1 MSNAINVY
9 SAPEVHTAIEESLPA
24 VFSRLGYKQD
34 FRLLDTRLLLGY
46 LTAIT
51 AAVSFVLDRKFKWDD
66 VLIYQKALVG
76 LYVVFSSAF
85 WLFSRYGERH
95 AVYQGQQ
102 GQERITVRMQ
112 PEPGSEHSLVTLE
125 DGAGG
130 RLEARLAAP
139 GVFSADGHLQ
149 FGKLHRWFEEQL
161 GLLVQ
166 KKRQ

>member
-51 AAVSFVLDRKFKWDD
+51 AAISFVLDRKFKWGD
-66 VLIYQKALVG
+66 VLIYQQVLVG
-76 LYVVFSSAF
+76 LYVVLSAAF
-85 WLFSRYGERH
+85 WVFSRYGERH
-95 AVYQGQQ
+95 AVYQGQR
-102 GQERITVRMQ
+102 GKERITVRLQ
-112 PEPGSEHSLVTLE
+112 SEPSSEYNLVTLE

-130 RLEARLAAP
+130 QLEARLAAP
-139 GVFSADGHLQ
+139 AIFSADGHLQ